1 MRKNAKNPAVL
12 GLTVIQDVLFG
23 ANYKTLII
31 NGIVVGLS
39 YIHIR
44 THTRRSN
51 QREREGERERVERKH
66 VIRNTYTKMYPRT
79 HTHTHTYTPNNACT
93 DM

>member
-39 YIHIR
+39 YIHI
-44 THTRRSN
+44 
-51 QREREGERERVERKH
+51 
-66 VIRNTYTKMYPRT
+66 
-79 HTHTHTYTPNNACT
+79 THTYTYTTVKSERERERERESREETCN
-93 DM
+93 